1 MTSPPRRRSYAAN
14 RRRRRRRRAFEVDAA
29 AHDREWLEL
38 AMAMSASMEEAP
50 APVVVARGDYGG
62 VRLVDDSRATTT
74 GAGASS
80 IDAREIPRRGAA
92 RVEAQPSTHDAHRTT
107 VPFASDGED
116 ARPERSPSPSTGAM
130 PHAPLDDAGGAREN
144 PFDED
149 RLPRRGGHR
158 ARGRRASGRRRRWR
172 RRARA
177 RRGGAR
183 LLGCGRSRGTVGE
196 IDRCRLGWLAGAGG
210 RPGRVA
216 RRERDG
222 SRCTD

>member
-1 MTSPPRRRSYAAN
+1 
-14 RRRRRRRRAFEVDAA
+14 
-29 AHDREWLEL
+29 
-38 AMAMSASMEEAP
+38 MAMSASMEEAP

-80 IDAREIPRRGAA
+80 IDAREISRRGAA

-149 RLPRRGGHR
+149 RLRRAGEVT
-158 ARGRRASGRRRRWR
+158 ARGAARERASSALAAA
-172 RRARA
+172 RARA
-177 RRGGAR
+177 ARRSAPSRLWAVAGHGGRDRPLPAWVVGGGGGKAR
-183 LLGCGRSRGTVGE
+183 TGSETRTRRQQVH
-196 IDRCRLGWLAGAGG
+196 RLGSS
-210 RPGRVA
+210 RP
-216 RRERDG
+216 
-222 SRCTD
+222 